1 MNSARALSSTVD
13 TVTPTSLTVIDA
25 QTKKTYQFDKVFDE
39 PTSQQEIFDYM
50 SSCVASFVQGYN
62 VSIMAYGQSGSG
74 KSYTMGTSED
84 MAAVNHSQS
93 MGIIAR
99 CAKLLYSQIS
109 PSPSTTPTKSGLRPP
124 SSLTVKGNKVV
135 KKPEQPTVNTKSSP
149 YSVSVTYL
157 EIYNEKLRD
166 LLASGS
172 AAKPLTIR
180 EDVKGEISVA
190 GLNEVVVDSAQ
201 SLLKLLHKGSAARQ
215 VSSTDINSQSSRS
228 HAIFTIHLTA
238 KKHNAATGITTTIT
252 SKLNIVDLAG
262 SERLKNT
269 GVTDGRVKEGI
280 SINAGLAVLGK
291 VISQLSQN
299 HSHISYR
306 DSKLTRIL
314 QDSLGGKAIT
324 YLIACITTDPHHVS
338 ETLNTLSYAQRARS
352 IQSSPE
358 IQKSETFTQTKE
370 ELTNTIHQLQQELA
384 FYRNGSGPSNRNSI
398 YSESSPLSS
407 PVTKQLSSFELDS
420 RPDSTRE
427 RINRSSVFHQ
437 SVRQVMGQYD
447 DTIASL
453 QTTIGELKL
462 ADQEKD
468 QNISRLTADFHD
480 LYELNELYK
489 DRIAYLETQI
499 TQLKSHFSPAIP
511 QQPDWATSISPNQS
525 IDSAISG
532 RDDNHEG
539 DSDDGATISRLESE
553 IRSMHAEILAHR
565 KEQRSHLSESQYL
578 TTQYN
583 KSRREAEKLRDENEH
598 LKAQLKRLSGNTE
611 ADLSYTASPPEPHTP
626 GTIDDD
632 HLEESKASNL
642 QI

>member
-1 MNSARALSSTVD
+1 
-13 TVTPTSLTVIDA
+13 
-25 QTKKTYQFDKVFDE
+25 
-39 PTSQQEIFDYM
+39 M
-50 SSCVASFVQGYN
+50 SSCVNSFFQGYN

-84 MAAVNHSQS
+84 IAAVNDSQT

-99 CAKLLYSQIS
+99 CARSLFAQIS
-109 PSPSTTPTKSGLRPP
+109 HSPSTTPTKKSLRPP
-124 SSLTVKGNKVV
+124 NSLTLRGNRVV
-135 KKPEQPTVNTKSSP
+135 KKPDQPTVGLKSSP

-166 LLASGS
+166 LLSSGASS
-172 AAKPLTIR
+172 KPLTIR
-180 EDVKGEISVA
+180 EDVKGEISVT
-190 GLNEVVVDSAQ
+190 GLNEVVVDSTQ
-201 SLLKLLHKGSAARQ
+201 TLLKLLHKGSAVRQ

-238 KKHNAATGITTTIT
+238 KKHNPATGITTTIT

-269 GVTDGRVKEGI
+269 GATDGRAKEGI

-358 IQKSETFTQTKE
+358 IQKSESYTQSKE
-370 ELTNTIHQLQQELA
+370 ELMKTINQLQQELA
-384 FYRNGSGPSNRNSI
+384 LYRSSSGSSNRNSV

-407 PVTKQLSSFELDS
+407 PVSKQLSSFESDGRL
-420 RPDSTRE
+420 DSTRE
-427 RINRSSVFHQ
+427 RINRSSIFHQ
-437 SVRQVMGQYD
+437 SVQQVMRQYD

-453 QTTIGELKL
+453 QSTIGELKL
-462 ADQEKD
+462 ADQEKEE
-468 QNISRLTADFHD
+468 NLSKLTTDFSD
-480 LYELNELYK
+480 LHELNELYK
-489 DRIAYLETQI
+489 DRIVYLETQI

-511 QQPDWATSISPNQS
+511 QPDWAATISPNQS
-525 IDSAISG
+525 IDSTISSKDG
-532 RDDNHEG
+532 SHEG
-539 DSDDGATISRLESE
+539 DSDDGIKISRLEDE

-583 KSRREAEKLRDENEH
+583 KSRREAEKLREENEL
-598 LKAQLKRLSGNTE
+598 LKSQLKRLSGNTE
-611 ADLSYTASPPEPHTP
+611 ADLSCTASPPEPHTP
-626 GTIDDD
+626 GTISDD
-632 HLEESKASNL
+632 HLEASKISDF
-642 QI
+642 